1 MDFTVAIYSYSTFV
15 NCFFPNQLLVDN
27 FVKKIVMDVV
37 RWNVM
42 KELSVWIYQLLELE
56 LCVEPVHWDPLE
68 MDSNAMVQ
76 CIQV

>member
-1 MDFTVAIYSYSTFV
+1 M
-15 NCFFPNQLLVDN
+15 
-27 FVKKIVMDVV
+27 KKIVMDVV
-37 RWNVM
+37 RWNVL
-42 KELSVWIYQLLELE
+42 KELSVWIYQLLELV